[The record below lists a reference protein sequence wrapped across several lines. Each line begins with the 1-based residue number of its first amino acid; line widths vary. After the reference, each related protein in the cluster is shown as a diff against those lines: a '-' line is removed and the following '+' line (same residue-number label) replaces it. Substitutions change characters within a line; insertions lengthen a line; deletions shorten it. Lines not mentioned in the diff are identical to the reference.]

1 MALIAGTFTNNY
13 SGSMA
18 EAIEN
23 AFKSEWP
30 NIMGTPAPA
39 TDAQMKLLCIA
50 IAQGVI
56 RHLVNHPEAFD
67 INVNISGTNYPA
79 TVSIIPD
86 DTLYP

>member
-1 MALIAGTFTNNY
+1 MALIAGTFTDNY

-30 NIMGTPAPA
+30 HIMGIPAPA
-39 TDAQMKLLCIA
+39 TEAQMKLLCIA

-56 RHLVNHPEAFD
+56 RHLVNHPEAFEIIVSIGD
-67 INVNISGTNYPA
+67 TSYPA
-79 TVSIIPD
+79 SLTIKHD
-86 DTLYP
+86 GTLYT